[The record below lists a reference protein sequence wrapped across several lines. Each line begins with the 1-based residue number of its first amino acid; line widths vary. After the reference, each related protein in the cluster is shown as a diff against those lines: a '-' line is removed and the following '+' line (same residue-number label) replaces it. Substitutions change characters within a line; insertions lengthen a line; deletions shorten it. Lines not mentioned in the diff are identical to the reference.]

1 MKSLEKLG
9 GLQHVK
15 VVPRKCCCW
24 GTPIGDKLLILADS
38 LDKDGNT
45 LLAQT
50 ESKGDSSAPTES
62 EKGGSG
68 TSALMKVALQYQ
80 W

>member
-24 GTPIGDKLLILADS
+24 GTPIGDKLLILADG

-50 ESKGDSSAPTES
+50 DASAPTES